1 MPGIQALLDLIARH
15 AQKESCA
22 MASQIHTSHAIS
34 APELA
39 RTLGSARHPLVVDV
53 RRQAA
58 FAASQYLICGSLY
71 RAPETVAEWAAEL
84 PAGKPVVVACVH
96 GHEASQTAA
105 AALRAAGID
114 ARHLDGGVDEWIE
127 AGYPHLRKTA
137 SYDGTGAT
145 SWITR
150 ARPKIDRIACPWLIR
165 RFIDPLATFH
175 YVPSDRV
182 IAEAGTRNAIPF
194 DIPGVTFSHRGDTCT
209 FDSMIEDFGLQDKA
223 LLAIARIIR
232 GADTSR
238 LDLTQQSPGLYAVS
252 LGLGDLIEDDHALL
266 EAGLLVYDALY
277 RWQRDLTTESHS
289 WPPKETAR

>member
-1 MPGIQALLDLIARH
+1 MRKGELCHGIPNPCFSRH
-15 AQKESCA
+15 FR
-22 MASQIHTSHAIS
+22 
-34 APELA
+34 P
-39 RTLGSARHPLVVDV
+39 RTRPQPGSARHPLVDV

-58 FAASQYLICGSLY
+58 FAASQHLICGSLC
-71 RAPETVAEWAAEL
+71 RSPETAVQWAAEL
-84 PAGKPVVVACVH
+84 PAGKQVVVACVH

-105 AALRAAGID
+105 TALRAAGID
-114 ARHLDGGVDEWIE
+114 ARHLDGGIEGWVE

-137 SYDGTGAT
+137 SYDGTAPT

-175 YVPSDRV
+175 YVPSDQV
-182 IAEAGTRNAIPF
+182 LAEASTRNAIPF
-194 DIPGVTFSHRGDTCT
+194 DIPGVTFSHRGETCT

-238 LDLTQQSPGLYAVS
+238 LDLTAQSS
-252 LGLGDLIEDDHALL
+252 
-266 EAGLLVYDALY
+266 EAGLPIYDALY
-277 RWQRDLTTESHS
+277 RWQRDLTTASHS
-289 WPPKETAR
+289 WPPQEMAR